1 MLPVPPPPPLQI
13 TLTCFMFLLTSVFL
27 GFVSTRIFDSCS
39 HYGIAFVDPLDPCK
53 CYDTMFADPLLMRQW
68 EEVIQRWLNILIFF
82 DEFILMTEILAK
94 IPGGVISLQYADDT
108 ILFVDKDITY
118 VENLKRILTCFE
130 LMSGM
135 RVNYL
140 KKVSWCL

>member
-1 MLPVPPPPPLQI
+1 
-13 TLTCFMFLLTSVFL
+13 
-27 GFVSTRIFDSCS
+27 
-39 HYGIAFVDPLDPCK
+39 
-53 CYDTMFADPLLMRQW
+53 
-68 EEVIQRWLNILIFF
+68 
-82 DEFILMTEILAK
+82 MTEILAK

-140 KKVSWCL
+140 KKVSQKLIFVFPYSRCIQSAYLKRSHNLNSKNDFQIKKLPKGLFAPKGLP